1 MRAALKRELEA
12 FFGAL
17 RFFTRIPVP
26 AWVGHSQAQLDRAS
40 RYFPLVGV
48 IVGAIG
54 AGVTEAAALVLP
66 VSLAILLGMVA
77 TVLATGAFH
86 EDGLADTC
94 DGMGGGWDTL
104 QVLSIMK
111 DSRIGSYGAVGVV
124 LVLLFKFTAL
134 VEIDHEFG
142 PPMLMW
148 ALIAG
153 HAVSRCGPVLLMR
166 WLDYVREDET
176 AKSKPLAK
184 AIDNTGLAVSLLC
197 GVAPC
202 LLLSIPMAVALMGV
216 AAVVLTS
223 TLCARYFR
231 GRIGGYTGDCL
242 GATQQL
248 SEVAFYTGVL
258 CSFT

>member
-1 MRAALKRELEA
+1 M
-12 FFGAL
+12 
-17 RFFTRIPVP
+17 
-26 AWVGHSQAQLDRAS
+26 S
-40 RYFPLVGV
+40 LV
-48 IVGAIG
+48 
-54 AGVTEAAALVLP
+54 
-66 VSLAILLGMVA
+66 
-77 TVLATGAFH
+77 
-86 EDGLADTC
+86 
-94 DGMGGGWDTL
+94 W
-104 QVLSIMK
+104 
-111 DSRIGSYGAVGVV
+111 VV
-124 LVLLFKFTAL
+124 LLLLF
-134 VEIDHEFG
+134 E

-184 AIDNTGLAVSLLC
+184 AIDNTGLAVALLC